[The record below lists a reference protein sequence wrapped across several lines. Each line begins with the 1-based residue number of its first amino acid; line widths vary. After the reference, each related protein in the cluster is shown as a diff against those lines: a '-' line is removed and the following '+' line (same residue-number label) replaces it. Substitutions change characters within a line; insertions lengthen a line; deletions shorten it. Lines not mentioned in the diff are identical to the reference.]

1 MLKAAYGIFL
11 REGIRD
17 LNLHKIADKLGVSRH
32 DLHAA
37 VGDKREL
44 AEQSVE
50 YGLQQLDETL
60 KAVEASSA
68 NPIEALIRTT
78 VTACDAFG
86 QMSWM
91 FSEDAPYYPA
101 VVDAIELERQKL
113 QEQQHTIFRQGVEQ
127 GYLLGEAYYE
137 LFEQL
142 FWQNVTAG
150 TRHRDRT
157 GPSGGGTGPRS
168 NGGSRLTTPNEGG
181 AMPCSI
187 QRVSAGREFRRHWSR
202 SIPEHRRIRPSK
214 PADCG
219 SASRPHVPGG
229 R

>member
-1 MLKAAYGIFL
+1 MLKAAYELFL

-17 LNLHKIADKLGVSRH
+17 LNLNKIAEKIGVTRH

-50 YGLQQLDETL
+50 YGLQQIDKTL
-60 KAVEASSA
+60 KSVEASAA
-68 NPIEALIRTT
+68 NPVEALIRTA

-86 QMSWM
+86 EISWM

-113 QEQQHTIFRQGVEQ
+113 QEQQQAIFLQGVEQ
-127 GYLLGEAYYE
+127 GYLLGEAYFE
-137 LFEQL
+137 LLEQL

-150 TRHRDRT
+150 
-157 GPSGGGTGPRS
+157 
-168 NGGSRLTTPNEGG
+168 SRYRETTL
-181 AMPCSI
+181 
-187 QRVSAGREFRRHWSR
+187 RVLFTVVR
-202 SIPEHRRIRPSK
+202 
-214 PADCG
+214 G
-219 SASRPHVPGG
+219 SATERGWQEAERVRKAMEPAG
-229 R
+229 

>member
-68 NPIEALIRTT
+68 NPVEALIRTAG
-78 VTACDAFG
+78 TACDAFG

-150 TRHRDRT
+150 TRHREVT
-157 GPSGGGTGPRS
+157 
-168 NGGSRLTTPNEGG
+168 L
-181 AMPCSI
+181 
-187 QRVSAGREFRRHWSR
+187 RVLFTVVR
-202 SIPEHRRIRPSK
+202 
-214 PADCG
+214 G
-219 SASRPHVPGG
+219 SATEQG
-229 R
+229 RQEAERVREAMGVAG

>member
-1 MLKAAYGIFL
+1 MNREEMLKAAYELFL

-17 LNLHKIADKLGVSRH
+17 LNLNKIAEKIGVTRH

-50 YGLQQLDETL
+50 YGLQQLDKTL
-60 KAVEASSA
+60 KSVEASAA
-68 NPIEALIRTT
+68 NPVEALIRTA

-86 QMSWM
+86 EISWM

-113 QEQQHTIFRQGVEQ
+113 QEQQQAIFLQGVEQ
-127 GYLLGEAYYE
+127 GYLLGEAYFE
-137 LFEQL
+137 LLEQL

-150 TRHRDRT
+150 
-157 GPSGGGTGPRS
+157 
-168 NGGSRLTTPNEGG
+168 SRYRETTL
-181 AMPCSI
+181 
-187 QRVSAGREFRRHWSR
+187 RVLFTVVR
-202 SIPEHRRIRPSK
+202 
-214 PADCG
+214 G
-219 SASRPHVPGG
+219 SATERGWQEAERVRKAMEPAG
-229 R
+229 

>member
-17 LNLHKIADKLGVSRH
+17 LSLNRIAEKIGVTRH
-32 DLHAA
+32 ELHAA

-68 NPIEALIRTT
+68 NPVEALIRTA

-86 QMSWM
+86 EIGWM

-101 VVDAIELERQKL
+101 VVDAIDLERQKL
-113 QEQQHTIFRQGVEQ
+113 QEQQHTIFLQGVEQ
-127 GYLLGEAYYE
+127 GYLLGEAYFE
-137 LFEQL
+137 LLEQL

-150 TRHRDRT
+150 NCYREIT
-157 GPSGGGTGPRS
+157 
-168 NGGSRLTTPNEGG
+168 L
-181 AMPCSI
+181 
-187 QRVSAGREFRRHWSR
+187 RVLFTVVR
-202 SIPEHRRIRPSK
+202 
-214 PADCG
+214 G
-219 SASRPHVPGG
+219 SATEQGWQETERVRKAMELAG
-229 R
+229 